1 MTIEWLS
8 RPLAIGR
15 KKAPNRVVYQPTE
28 ANNCDAEGSPT
39 AHTVKKYLDIARGGP
54 GIISIE
60 SIDVTLKTQARSNR
74 MLILDRNLPG
84 LEKLVAE
91 IRKANRESLVV
102 FQLSHAG
109 RLSDPAFKPPM
120 YVYAPGGAAV
130 PVMSTADVEEA
141 REEFVAAAKRAW
153 KVGADGVD
161 FKQAHAFLGD
171 DFLHPANRRS
181 DRYGGS
187 WENRTRFFRET
198 MARLREEIP
207 DRGFLVGSRISPYE
221 AVPGAFGTSGPEEI
235 LEDLAEPVAFAK
247 LMEKEGIDF
256 INVSGGS
263 AAGNLELLMP
273 TAAYPEGV
281 FRHFSWTRAIKKSV
295 SIPVI
300 GSGYSRPQERRRCPA
315 RGRQGAVDPAV
326 LGGEEP
332 PGRERGPGRHRPAGH
347 RGPRV
352 RAQGGGGQDRRDQ
365 VVHHLRGVHAA
376 ARRQQ
381 ACRLHRLRQGVQ
393 GPALGLSRAASAAG
407 GVILV
412 DEATER
418 ARLRTLPK
426 TRIHVRHR
434 IEPRRARSTCG
445 TCW

>member
-8 RPLAIGR
+8 RPLAIGE

-120 YVYAPGGAAV
+120 YVYAPGGASV

-171 DFLHPANRRS
+171 DFLHPANRRT

-235 LEDLAEPVAFAK
+235 LEDLSEPIAFAK

-300 GSGYSRPQERRRCPA
+300 GSGYSRLRNGDAALHVADKEQSTLLYWAEKNLRDGSVDLVGI
-315 RGRQGAVDPAV
+315 GRQAIADPAFARKV
-326 LGGEEP
+326 VEGRVGEIRWCTTCGECTQLLGGNK
-332 PGRERGPGRHRPAGH
+332 
-347 RGPRV
+347 RV
-352 RAQGGGGQDRRDQ
+352 GCTVYDKEYK
-365 VVHHLRGVHAA
+365 
-376 ARRQQ
+376 
-381 ACRLHRLRQGVQ
+381 
-393 GPALGLSRAASAAG
+393 ALLSG
-407 GVILV
+407 
-412 DEATER
+412 
-418 ARLRTLPK
+418 
-426 TRIHVRHR
+426 
-434 IEPRRARSTCG
+434 
-445 TCW
+445 

>member
-8 RPLAIGR
+8 RPLAIGK

-28 ANNCDAEGSPT
+28 ANNGDAEGSPT

-54 GIISIE
+54 GIIHVE

-74 MLILDRNLPG
+74 MLILDRNMAG

-91 IRKANRESLVV
+91 IRKANRDSLVV

-120 YVYAPGGAAV
+120 YVYAPGGTAV
-130 PVMSTADVEEA
+130 PVMSTAEVEAA

-161 FKQAHAFLGD
+161 FKQAHAFIGD
-171 DFLHPANRRS
+171 DFLHPANQRP

-198 MARLREEIP
+198 MARMREEIT
-207 DRGFLVGSRISPYE
+207 DRSFLIGTRISPYE
-221 AVPGAFGTSGPEEI
+221 AVPGAFGTSGPGEI
-235 LEDLAEPVAFAK
+235 FEDLSEPLAFAK
-247 LMEKEGIDF
+247 LLESAGIDF
-256 INVSGGS
+256 LNVSGGS

-300 GSGYSRPQERRRCPA
+300 GSGYSRLRNGDASLHVGDKEQSTLLYWAEKNLKDGNVDLVGI
-315 RGRQGAVDPAV
+315 GRQAIADPEFARKV
-326 LGGEEP
+326 VEGRVAEIKWCTTCGECTMLLGGNK
-332 PGRERGPGRHRPAGH
+332 
-347 RGPRV
+347 RV
-352 RAQGGGGQDRRDQ
+352 GCTIYDPEYKGALKQG
-365 VVHHLRGVHAA
+365 
-376 ARRQQ
+376 
-381 ACRLHRLRQGVQ
+381 
-393 GPALGLSRAASAAG
+393 
-407 GVILV
+407 
-412 DEATER
+412 
-418 ARLRTLPK
+418 
-426 TRIHVRHR
+426 
-434 IEPRRARSTCG
+434 
-445 TCW
+445 